1 MSWYRL
7 ELGDALLAE
16 AELDDIRRRC
26 KRAFERI
33 GAPPGWAVYRV
44 HVSGNLHCKAQLFFS
59 PAAAELAR
67 RMGAQCC
74 GMPPKGMHLLAGDET
89 GLFD

>member
-7 ELGDALLAE
+7 ELGDALLVE
-16 AELDDIRRRC
+16 AELDAIRRRC
-26 KRAFERI
+26 MRAFERI
-33 GAPPGWAVYRV
+33 GAPPGWAVYLV

-74 GMPPKGMHLLAGDET
+74 GMPPKGMRLVAGDET